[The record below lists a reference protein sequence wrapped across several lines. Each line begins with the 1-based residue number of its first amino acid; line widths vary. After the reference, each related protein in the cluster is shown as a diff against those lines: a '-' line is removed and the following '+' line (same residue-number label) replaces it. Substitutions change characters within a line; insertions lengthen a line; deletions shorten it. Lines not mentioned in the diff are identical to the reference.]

1 VGLHALNLSEAEQ
14 GQLLDL
20 VGGHPYLV
28 RKALYELANG
38 LPFATYLRDA
48 PTEAGVYSDHLR
60 GLLKAVQDHDDL
72 TSAMREVVTSSA
84 PVKLK
89 SEQAFKLES
98 LGLLVPEGNLERPR
112 CRLYAQYMADRL
124 GV

>member
-1 VGLHALNLSEAEQ
+1 M
-14 GQLLDL
+14 
-20 VGGHPYLV
+20 
-28 RKALYELANG
+28 
-38 LPFATYLRDA
+38 
-48 PTEAGVYSDHLR
+48 YSDHLR

-72 TSAMREVVTSSA
+72 TSAMREVVTTSE

-89 SEQAFKLES
+89 AEQAFKLES

-112 CRLYAQYMADRL
+112 CRLYAQYWADRL